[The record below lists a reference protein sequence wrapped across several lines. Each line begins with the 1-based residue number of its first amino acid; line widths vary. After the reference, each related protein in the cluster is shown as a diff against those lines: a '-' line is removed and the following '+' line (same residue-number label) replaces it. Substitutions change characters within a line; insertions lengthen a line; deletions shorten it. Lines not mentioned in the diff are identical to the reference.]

1 MRLFVRLS
9 LVGLILL
16 IAIGFWIQ
24 STSTKEIAKLAPVTA
39 NGLCEGDGVSIVVDF
54 GTDSELAPI
63 QKCVTNYVGNSWN
76 LMITSGI
83 KVGGTSKYP
92 VGFVCRING
101 IPTKETES
109 CIETPGA
116 ANGSWAFYLVEANS
130 WEYSSFGA
138 SSHASKC
145 GTTEGWRFLLP
156 GESTSTFPRI
166 KPVKHSCEK

>member
-16 IAIGFWIQ
+16 VTLGFWIN
-24 STSTKEIAKLAPVTA
+24 STNPKETATLTPVITS
-39 NGLCEGDGVSIVVDF
+39 GLCEGAGVSLVIDF

-76 LMITSGI
+76 LMLISGI
-83 KVGGTSKYP
+83 EVEGTSKYP

-116 ANGSWAFYLVEANS
+116 ANGSWAFYLADGSS

-138 SSHASKC
+138 SSHSSKC

-166 KPVKHSCEK
+166 KPVKHNCEK